1 MEEIR
6 TKLNLLLDTPDKRE
20 DLIDFAIKM
29 LDVVKRYDIDMYNCL
44 KLKLHVKLYGYHF
57 DEHLAKYA
65 VECMKN
71 YDGTTGEYWTI
82 EQTTNLLNQTGM
94 SINKYDW
101 YYILNMLHSD
111 AGEIFR
117 SDTNLYLKYA
127 IAVYFKDVDSD
138 DTKPFKHYISQK
150 YNLY

>member
-44 KLKLHVKLYGYHF
+44 KLKIHVKLYGYHF

-71 YDGTTGEYWTI
+71 YDGTTGEYWTL
-82 EQTTNLLNQTGM
+82 EQTTNLLNQTGIN
-94 SINKYDW
+94 INKYDW
-101 YYILNMLHSD
+101 YYVLNMLHSD

-117 SDTNLYLKYA
+117 
-127 IAVYFKDVDSD
+127 
-138 DTKPFKHYISQK
+138 
-150 YNLY
+150 